1 MFSRAV
7 TREPNNDA
15 EFQRVKESVQSQCP
29 VAQFEKELRLLN
41 PTPAQLF
48 QVLEVTLLSALPR
61 ETKNDFMQKIG
72 EQVAFTLHQVRVVP
86 GDEHVTMML
95 VDAYRDAAKFTGFC
109 QDQLAQILSNTK
121 DAEGI
126 SAEEI
131 NSYMF
136 AKLQDRVRYI
146 LYRKGLPVED
156 RNAYD
161 DPAPQM
167 LQRSREDFLLGKGVF
182 EPREEGL

>member
-1 MFSRAV
+1 MFSRAL

-15 EFQRVKESVQSQCP
+15 HFQQLKESVQSQCL

-48 QVLEVTLLSALPR
+48 QLLEVTLLSGSSR
-61 ETKNDFMQKIG
+61 ETKNEFMQKIG
-72 EQVAFTLHQVRVVP
+72 EQVAFTLQQVRVAP
-86 GDEHVTMML
+86 GEEDVTMML
-95 VDAYRDAAKFTGFC
+95 VDAYRDAAKFTDFC
-109 QDQLAQILSNTK
+109 QDQLAPILSNTRGV
-121 DAEGI
+121 DEI

-131 NSYMF
+131 NSYLF

-146 LYRKGLPVED
+146 LYRKGFAVED

-167 LQRSREDFLLGKGVF
+167 LQRSRENFLLGKGVF
-182 EPREEGL
+182 EPGEEGL